1 MGKVYFIGA
10 GPGDPELITLK
21 GKRIISEADII
32 IYAGSLVNPEILKYG
47 KQDAVVYNS
56 ATMNL
61 DEVLKV
67 EIEALQDNKMVARV
81 HTGDPAIYGA
91 IQEQMD
97 GLRSVGVKEEQ
108 MEVIPGVSSFL
119 ATAAALKQE
128 YTLPSISQ
136 TIIITRM
143 EGRTPMPDKE
153 KLYMLAQHQATMC
166 IFLSV
171 QGIDSVMAELKKGG
185 YAGDTPVA
193 IVVRATWPDQKILR
207 GTIDTIAEIIHK
219 EGVVRQAMIVVGR
232 VLDTDYEL
240 SKLYDSNLQQC
251 SGRVLARNEICDSF
265 SFFYGCTIRSS
276 DKKRNERG
284 RHSLRA
290 KGF

>member
-1 MGKVYFIGA
+1 MGKLYFIGA
-10 GPGDPELITLK
+10 GPGDPELITVK
-21 GKRIISEADII
+21 GQRLIAEADVI

-47 KQDAVVYNS
+47 RKDAEIYNS

-67 EIEALQDNKMVARV
+67 EIDALKAGKMVARV

-97 GLRSVGVKEEQ
+97 GLRAAGIKEDQ
-108 MEVIPGVSSFL
+108 FCVVPGVSSFL

-136 TIIITRM
+136 TVIITRM
-143 EGRTPMPDKE
+143 EGRTPVPPKE
-153 KLYMLAQHQATMC
+153 KLALLAAHQATMC

-171 QGIDSVMAELKKGG
+171 QAIDQVMATLKEGG
-185 YAGDTPVA
+185 YPGDTPVA
-193 IVVRATWPDQKILR
+193 IVARATWPDQRIFR
-207 GTIDTIAEIIHK
+207 GTIDTIADILHQA
-219 EGVVRQAMIVVGR
+219 GVIRQAMIVVGK

-240 SKLYDSNLQQC
+240 SKLYDSKFTTMF
-251 SGRVLARNEICDSF
+251 R
-265 SFFYGCTIRSS
+265 
-276 DKKRNERG
+276 
-284 RHSLRA
+284 
-290 KGF
+290 KGTDGE